1 MSPLPLD
8 QNKVQLGLG
17 MAVNEARKKKGLTQE
32 ELATRVELHE
42 TYISLIESGRRNPT
56 WGVVRRISRALE
68 VPLPDLVERAE
79 ELAKEL

>member
-1 MSPLPLD
+1 M
-8 QNKVQLGLG
+8 GLG
-17 MAVNEARKKKGLTQE
+17 RAINEARKKKGMTQE
-32 ELATRVELHE
+32 ELALQVELHE

-79 ELAKEL
+79 ELARKL